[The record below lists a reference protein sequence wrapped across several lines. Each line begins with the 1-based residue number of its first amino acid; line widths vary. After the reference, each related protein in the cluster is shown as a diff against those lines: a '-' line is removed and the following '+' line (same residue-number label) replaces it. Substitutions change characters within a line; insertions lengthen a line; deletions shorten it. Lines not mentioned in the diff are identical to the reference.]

1 MAGHLYPQSIELQSV
16 QLESKENGIIVSL
29 DLDTTVNISNITGW
43 QANSGWFY
51 MTLYKVSGDSTS
63 LSIRT
68 LPDGVK
74 EFQVIESEES
84 IQLGIKIIEPISQF
98 NFSPGEDDRSIVAT
112 LLYSTTYLAGLNTIK
127 QMNLKSQE
135 RGFPV
140 GVRNWFYITGSG
152 LTLTGLLQN
161 SDDSINTQ
169 TKAGIGL
176 LALTFILDKIW
187 SYL

>member
-1 MAGHLYPQSIELQSV
+1 
-16 QLESKENGIIVSL
+16 
-29 DLDTTVNISNITGW
+29 
-43 QANSGWFY
+43 
-51 MTLYKVSGDSTS
+51 
-63 LSIRT
+63 
-68 LPDGVK
+68 
-74 EFQVIESEES
+74 
-84 IQLGIKIIEPISQF
+84 
-98 NFSPGEDDRSIVAT
+98 VAT

-135 RGFPV
+135 RGFTV

-187 SYL
+187 SHL